1 MYLLICVWWRDDE
14 CRSKYFMCLCVLSL
28 VKDFQ
33 SVCTFMVPG
42 SPSFTTTSKNINT
55 KDCKRQT
62 QEREKNKCIICF
74 EFKIESYT
82 VDSPEFFRGFNFSRC
97 IVFDFFF
104 FSSFIYLNST
114 YFPLFL
120 NYFLLFVISHN
131 FLQLRVNWWRYFPR
145 RESIVIKFT

>member
-1 MYLLICVWWRDDE
+1 
-14 CRSKYFMCLCVLSL
+14 MCLCVLSL

-104 FSSFIYLNST
+104 LLFFYLFEQHLFSFIFKLFSSVCDITQFSSIACELVKIFSKKRINSDKIYITL
-114 YFPLFL
+114 
-120 NYFLLFVISHN
+120 SHV
-131 FLQLRVNWWRYFPR
+131 R
-145 RESIVIKFT
+145 